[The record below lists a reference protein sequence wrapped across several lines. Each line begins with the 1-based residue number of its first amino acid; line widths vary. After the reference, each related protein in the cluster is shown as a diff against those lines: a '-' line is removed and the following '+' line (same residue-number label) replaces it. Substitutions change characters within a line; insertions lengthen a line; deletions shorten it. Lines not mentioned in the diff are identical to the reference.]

1 MEITTET
8 LQNAIKMYR
17 SMSNPAKESLADEVA
32 STQPHLLASVIVLP
46 RMSVSMEKT
55 EIALETLLIIYL
67 TFQISDR
74 KLPAISESAL
84 SRSLDCFVAD
94 VKFSEELPSFLADD
108 SILQSPAI
116 KRQPAL
122 MAFALS
128 QLEAFSSRTRGPASE
143 KYLMLCVFN
152 IVRSISVAVG

>member
-1 MEITTET
+1 
-8 LQNAIKMYR
+8 
-17 SMSNPAKESLADEVA
+17 MSTAAKETLADEVA
-32 STQPHLLASVIVLP
+32 STQPHLLASVVVLP
-46 RMSVSMEKT
+46 RMSVPMEKT

-67 TFQISDR
+67 AFQISER
-74 KLPAISESAL
+74 KLPTISESAL
-84 SRSLDCFVAD
+84 SRSLDCFVAE

-128 QLEAFSSRTRGPASE
+128 QLQVHSPDTSGAGHE
-143 KYLMLCVFN
+143 KYLLLCVFN
-152 IVRSISVAVG
+152 IVRSISVAI

>member
-1 MEITTET
+1 
-8 LQNAIKMYR
+8 MYR
-17 SMSNPAKESLADEVA
+17 SMSNAAKESLADEVA

-67 TFQISDR
+67 AFQISER
-74 KLPAISESAL
+74 KLPTILESAL
-84 SRSLDCFVAD
+84 SRSLDCFVAE
-94 VKFSEELPSFLADD
+94 VKFSEELPFFLADE
-108 SILQSPAI
+108 SMLQSPAI

-128 QLEAFSSRTRGPASE
+128 QLQVHSPDTRGAAHE
-143 KYLMLCVFN
+143 KYLLLCVFN
-152 IVRSISVAVG
+152 IVRSISVAI

>member
-8 LQNAIKMYR
+8 LENAIKMYR
-17 SMSNPAKESLADEVA
+17 SMSTAAKESLADEVA
-32 STQPHLLASVIVLP
+32 STQPNLLGSVIVLP

-67 TFQISDR
+67 AFQISEL
-74 KLPAISESAL
+74 KLPTISESAL
-84 SRSLDCFVAD
+84 SRSLDCFVAE

-128 QLEAFSSRTRGPASE
+128 QLQVHSSDTSGATHE
-143 KYLMLCVFN
+143 KYLLLCVFN
-152 IVRSISVAVG
+152 IVRSISVAL